1 MFAPSIARRTKARLA
16 GFAAVAALSVACSA
30 AHATDV
36 TLFHTWSNESE
47 MKALNTIIDKYQ
59 ADTGNKVMAASV
71 PHETAGE
78 SPLVSLF
85 VAGTPPNLF
94 IAADAGFYKDLDAK
108 GQAFDVGPLFEKIGA
123 TKAFPET
130 VLQAITINGKVLKI
144 PTAVHLDGMV
154 YFNEEV
160 AKKAGIDPTKWTSL
174 EDMWADEKKV
184 EDAGFTFIAIGGNT
198 FQAGYTFHALLAAV
212 AGPDVYNRFYADK
225 PDKAVFD
232 DPAVR
237 ETIEVFR
244 RITKQADPGWV
255 NRSWNDTT
263 NTVIAGKAL
272 MQIHGDWMK
281 GQWRGA
287 GKQVGTDFGCINI
300 PGTKAVSVTVDSF
313 GMLGGVDAATGKAEE
328 QFAEV
333 VVDPKINAEFAFW
346 KGSSPVRLDVP
357 TDKLD
362 ACNTLVLDDLKKP
375 NFSVENPFYIADGDW
390 INSVWNT
397 MFTLQ
402 GDPNMTTDDA
412 IKMLKSEYD
421 AVFQ

>member
-1 MFAPSIARRTKARLA
+1 MFNPRTIAL
-16 GFAAVAALSVACSA
+16 AAVATAALGCGTA
-30 AHATDV
+30 AATDL

-47 MKALNTIIDKYQ
+47 MKALNTIIDRFQ
-59 ADTGNKVMAASV
+59 ADTGDTVTAASV

-94 IAADAGFYKDLDAK
+94 IAADAGFFKDLDTK
-108 GQAFDVGPLFEKIGA
+108 GQSFDVGPLFDKIGA
-123 TKAFPET
+123 TKAFPPT
-130 VLQAITINGKVLKI
+130 VLKAITINDKVLKI

-154 YFNEEV
+154 YYNMDV
-160 AKKAGIDPTKWTSL
+160 AQKAGIDPTKWTSL

-212 AGPDVYNRFYADK
+212 AGPDVYNRFYADT
-225 PDKAVFD
+225 PDKTVFD

-237 ETIEVFR
+237 QTIETFR
-244 RITKQADPGWV
+244 KITNQADPGWV

-263 NTVIAGKAL
+263 NTVISGKAL

-281 GQWRGA
+281 GQWRA
-287 GKQVGTDFGCINI
+287 NDKKVGTDFNCINI

-313 GMLGGVDAATGKAEE
+313 GILGGVDEATAKAEE
-328 QFAEV
+328 QFAAT
-333 VVDPKINAEFAFW
+333 VVDPKVNAEFAFY

-375 NFSVENPFYIADGDW
+375 DFSVENPFYIADGDW

-412 IKMLKSEYD
+412 IKMLKSEYN
-421 AVFQ
+421 AIFQ

>member
-1 MFAPSIARRTKARLA
+1 MTRTIIARLGLA
-16 GFAAVAALSVACSA
+16 LALGSAPIA
-30 AHATDV
+30 AHAAEL

-47 MKALNTIIDKYQ
+47 MAALNTIIKPFE
-59 ADTGNKVMAASV
+59 ATGNTVKAASV

-94 IAADAGFYKDLDAK
+94 IAADSSFFRDLKSK
-108 GQAFDVGPLFEKIGA
+108 GQSHDVGPLMERIGA
-123 TKAFPET
+123 AKAFPET
-130 VLQAITINGKVLKI
+130 VKKAITIDGEMLKI
-144 PTAVHLDGMV
+144 PTAVHIDGMV
-154 YFNEEV
+154 YYSKEV
-160 AKKAGIDPTKWTSL
+160 AKAAGVDPASWTSL
-174 EDMWADEKKV
+174 DAMFADQKKV
-184 EDAGFTFIAIGGNT
+184 QDAGYTFIAIGANS

-212 AGPDVYNRFYADK
+212 AGPDVYNRFYALK

-237 ETIEVFR
+237 DTIEIFR
-244 RITKQADPGWV
+244 KIVAQADEGSV

-281 GQWRGA
+281 GQWRA
-287 GKQVGTDFGCINI
+287 NKKVAGTDFGCINI
-300 PGTKAVSVTVDSF
+300 PGTKALSVTVDSF
-313 GMLGGVDAATGKAEE
+313 GVLGGVDEATTKAEE
-328 QFAEV
+328 DFAAL
-333 VVDPKINAEFAFW
+333 VVDPKINAEFAYY

-362 ACNTLVLDDLKKP
+362 ECNKLVLDSLEKP
-375 NFSVENPFYIADGDW
+375 NFSVENPYYITDNDW
-390 INSVWNT
+390 MNSVWNT

-402 GDPNMTTDDA
+402 GDPSMSTDDVIA
-412 IKMLKSEYD
+412 MLKSEYD
-421 AVFQ
+421 SVFGG